1 MSRLTVLFP
10 CATRQ
15 FYEHGSDVAPF
26 VSISD
31 HCKHKYLL
39 HSEGASYSGRSKFVL
54 GCASAVITHT
64 LEWTQHFH
72 PAINSEPNHP
82 NQNIIV
88 SPGQYFENLAP
99 LMMNLSDADASA
111 APSLGQIVASNANR
125 TLTNRYLTPAATM
138 CYTRGALI
146 SYASAL
152 NKASF
157 EGGKGPRIVPG
168 GGVVPNSG
176 VKSIKE
182 LKPLL
187 HGDLA
192 LTTWQ
197 LLDHPQWPPR
207 R

>member
-1 MSRLTVLFP
+1 MDWLACAKLADHVSCLP
-10 CATRQ
+10 CA
-15 FYEHGSDVAPF
+15 V
-26 VSISD
+26 
-31 HCKHKYLL
+31 
-39 HSEGASYSGRSKFVL
+39 
-54 GCASAVITHT
+54 
-64 LEWTQHFH
+64 
-72 PAINSEPNHP
+72 
-82 NQNIIV
+82 IV
-88 SPGQYFENLAP
+88 SPGHYFENLAP
-99 LMMNLSDADASA
+99 LMMNLSQADAASSRAKSSA
-111 APSLGQIVASNANR
+111 PPSLGQVVASNANR

-152 NKASF
+152 NKTSF
-157 EGGKGPRIVPG
+157 ANGKGPRVVPG

-176 VKSIKE
+176 VKSVHE

-197 LLDHPQWPPR
+197 LLDHPEWPPR